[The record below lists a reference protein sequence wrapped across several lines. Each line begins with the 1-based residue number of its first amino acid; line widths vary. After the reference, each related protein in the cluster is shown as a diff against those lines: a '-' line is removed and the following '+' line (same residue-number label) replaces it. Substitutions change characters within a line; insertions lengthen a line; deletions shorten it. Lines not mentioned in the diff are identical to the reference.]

1 MRLSDLAMY
10 RPVLAIVVSAL
21 LVVFGLVSLSLLPV
35 REMPDID
42 NPVIS
47 VGTAYRGA
55 ASNIVESQ
63 ITNPIEDQL
72 SGIDGIDYIWSSSWD
87 GWSGVTI
94 TFKQGHDM
102 LEALSDVRDAVN
114 RARNE
119 LPDDV
124 DEPVI
129 RKDDGDNAPI
139 MWLNLVGS
147 QLDRVD
153 MSDFAE
159 RVLVERLSLLPGVS
173 AVNTSGVVERVMYIE
188 IDPTQL
194 AARGLTTQDIIEV
207 LAQENIQLPAGY
219 IRNETLN
226 RVVRVD
232 RQYQSQQ
239 DFESIQLTSGVDGP
253 VYLRDVANIYVGAKK
268 DTTTFRA
275 NGVDSY
281 GIGIVPMSQA
291 NPLEVADEVRR
302 QLPHLQQFL
311 PDGAELYIDYDS
323 TKFIRAAINEVYF
336 TLAYVAIFVLLVLYV
351 FLGRVGS
358 TLIPAITVPI
368 SLIASLTVAYLAG
381 FSINLVT
388 LMAMVLAIGLVVDD
402 AVVVTENI
410 ARHRANGESPL
421 VAAFKG
427 ARELNFAVIATT
439 VVLVMVFLPLLF
451 MDGQMGRLFTEF
463 AVLLSAAIVVSSLV
477 ALTLAPVM
485 GGALFKDDGSCQSGF
500 QVAINSGLEK
510 LRLAYI
516 GLLGKLLKHS
526 WLALSLVM
534 IALVALVLSFQA
546 QKKAFAPKED
556 RGTVNVYVG
565 GVEATSYERMLKSM
579 SAIEKRLIP
588 LRDDGP
594 IRSLNYSS
602 PAFGSWADHQGFF
615 IIQLEDW
622 ADREESAYDV
632 VEMIRAATIDV
643 PDVKVIPY
651 VPGFGGSMGE
661 PVQFVVQGEDYQQ
674 LWHYARELADKAS
687 ASGFMEGVDL
697 DYNPTTPELIL
708 TVDLPA
714 ARQLGVSVQAI
725 ASTLEVL
732 LGGRNQTRF
741 EERGDEYD
749 VYLKADESQF
759 MSETDLAKVYV
770 PSESGELISLNTV
783 VMAKEQASARGLF
796 HYQRKKSI
804 NIKANLT
811 ADATLGEALDFFAV
825 EAQQLL
831 PSGYTFDYAGESK
844 EYFDSQRDVTLLF
857 GLALL
862 VCYLVLAAQ
871 FESFISPSIVMITV
885 PLGLLGG
892 LVGLLMAGETFNI
905 YSQLGLLMLIGMVTK
920 NGILIVE
927 FANQLRDQGKSI
939 ADATLTAA
947 GYRLRPIL
955 MTACTTLLGALPMLL
970 ASGAGAENRFAIGV
984 VIVGGMLLSTVI
996 TLVVI
1001 PSLYNLLAGFSRSPQ
1016 ARQQAL
1022 DGALNDKPHRD

>member
-10 RPVLAIVVSAL
+10 RPVLAIVISAL
-21 LVVFGLVSLSLLPV
+21 LVVFGFVSLSLLPV

-42 NPVIS
+42 NPVVSI
-47 VGTAYRGA
+47 GTAYRGS
-55 ASNIVESQ
+55 ASSIVETQ

-87 GWSGVTI
+87 GWSGITI
-94 TFKQGHDM
+94 TFKQGHNM

-114 RARNE
+114 RARND

-124 DEPVI
+124 DEPII

-139 MWLNLVGS
+139 MWLNLTGS
-147 QLDRVD
+147 ALDRVD

-159 RVLVERLSLLPGVS
+159 RVLVERLSLLPGES

-188 IDPTQL
+188 LDPEQL
-194 AARGLTTQDIIEV
+194 AARGLTTQDVIDV
-207 LAQENIQLPAGY
+207 LRQENVQLPAGY
-219 IRNETLN
+219 IRNESLN

-232 RQYQSQQ
+232 RQYQDQQ
-239 DFESIQLTSGVDGP
+239 DFENIQLMRGEGGP
-253 VYLRDVANIYVGAKK
+253 VYLRDVARVYVGAKK
-268 DTTTFRA
+268 DTTTFKA
-275 NGVDSY
+275 DGVDSF
-281 GIGIVPMSQA
+281 GLGIVPMSQA

-302 QLPHLQQFL
+302 QLPYLQQFL

-323 TKFIRAAINEVYF
+323 TKFIRAAISEVYS
-336 TLAYVAIFVLLVLYV
+336 TLAYVALFVVLVLYL
-351 FLGRVGS
+351 FLGRISS
-358 TLIPAITVPI
+358 TLIPAVTVPI
-368 SLIASLTVAYLAG
+368 SLISAFTVAYLAG
-381 FSINLVT
+381 FSINLIT

-402 AVVVTENI
+402 AVVITENI

-451 MDGQMGRLFTEF
+451 MDGKMGRLFTEF
-463 AVLLSAAIVVSSLV
+463 AVLLSAAVVVSSLV

-485 GGALFKDDGSCQSGF
+485 GGAVFHKAKSTPKGPQAVIDR
-500 QVAINSGLEK
+500 GLER
-510 LRLAYI
+510 LRQGYGRWLD
-516 GLLGKLLKHS
+516 KLLNHS
-526 WLALSLVM
+526 WLAVVIVLA
-534 IALVALVLSFQA
+534 ALTAMVFSYQA

-556 RGTVNVYVG
+556 RGTVNVYVA
-565 GVEATSYERMLKSM
+565 GVEATSYDRMLESM
-579 SAIEKRLIP
+579 SAIEARLIP
-588 LRDDGP
+588 LRDNGP
-594 IRSLNYSS
+594 IRSLNYSA

-622 ADREESAYDV
+622 QDREESAHDV

-651 VPGFGGSMGE
+651 VPGFGGRMGE
-661 PVQFVVQGEDYQQ
+661 PVQFVLQGEDYQR
-674 LWHYARELADKAS
+674 LWHFARELAEKAEQ
-687 ASGFMEGVDL
+687 SGLMEGVDL

-708 TVDLPA
+708 TIDLPV
-714 ARQLGVSVQAI
+714 ARQLGVSVQDI

-759 MSETDLAKVYV
+759 MSESDLAKVYV
-770 PSESGELISLNTV
+770 PNDKGELISLNTLII
-783 VMAKEQASARGLF
+783 AEEHASARGLF

-811 ADATLGEALDFFAV
+811 AKATLGEALDFLAD
-825 EAQQLL
+825 EARPML
-831 PSGYTFDYAGESK
+831 PPGYTFDYAGESK
-844 EYFDSQRDVTLLF
+844 EYFDSQRDVVLLF

-885 PLGLLGG
+885 PLGLVGG
-892 LVGLLMAGETFNI
+892 LGALLISGETFNI

-927 FANQLRDQGKSI
+927 FANQLRDKGLDLL
-939 ADATLTAA
+939 DATRQAA
-947 GYRLRPIL
+947 SYRLRPIL
-955 MTACTTLLGALPMLL
+955 MTAFTTLLGALPMLY

-984 VIVGGMLLSTVI
+984 VIFGGMLVSTLI
-996 TLVVI
+996 TLFVV
-1001 PSLYNLLAGFSRSPQ
+1001 PCLYYLIGRYSRSPQ
-1016 ARQQAL
+1016 ARQHKLERELA
-1022 DGALNDKPHRD
+1022 KSRS